1 LIVEH
6 KGVRTWRSDHPLFSP
21 KKTMRTSST
30 CSTYPLITS
39 LLLLCGLAQAAD
51 LSAEQKAAA
60 QQLAQGSGCL
70 SCHAM
75 TEKIVG
81 PAYSSIAEKYKAD
94 ADAPSALAQSIQ
106 YGSKG
111 KWGRIPM
118 PPHPSLSPE
127 DIKTLATWVMTVK
140 K

>member
-1 LIVEH
+1 MRYLIL
-6 KGVRTWRSDHPLFSP
+6 P
-21 KKTMRTSST
+21 
-30 CSTYPLITS
+30 
-39 LLLLCGLAQAAD
+39 LLLLSGLAQAAD
-51 LSAEQKAAA
+51 MTAAEQATAKE
-60 QQLAQGSGCL
+60 LAQASGCL
-70 SCHAM
+70 SCHAL

-81 PAYSSIAEKYKAD
+81 PAYSSVAEKYQAD
-94 ADAPSALAQSIQ
+94 ADAASSLAQSIQ

-118 PPHPSLSPE
+118 PPHASLSAE